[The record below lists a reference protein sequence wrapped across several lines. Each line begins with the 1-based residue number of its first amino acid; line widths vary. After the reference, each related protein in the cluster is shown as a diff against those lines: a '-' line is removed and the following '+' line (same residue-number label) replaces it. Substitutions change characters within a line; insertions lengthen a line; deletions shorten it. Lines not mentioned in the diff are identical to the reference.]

1 MSISAGWL
9 RITSKIRAISAVLY
23 VLIVLPFGILIMYLF
38 QNAHRKVRRF
48 LALTFLKLFRVKVQV
63 QGELDPSAQILI
75 MNHQSFMDVIY
86 FEAIHP
92 NNLCWIA
99 KKELGETFL
108 YGHALKAPKMILI
121 NRESKKELVY
131 LLKEAKNRLENGRM
145 LCIFPEGTRSKG
157 NDKLLPFK
165 IGTKFLVEHF
175 GLKVQPVVFANT
187 RKCLNFEK
195 MEFLNSGFDVQ
206 YLPAFTPKDNPNW
219 YEDLERTMQTTYQ
232 ALYVTYLKGNACTE
246 K

>member
-1 MSISAGWL
+1 MI
-9 RITSKIRAISAVLY
+9 SKIRAISAVLY
-23 VLIVLPFGILIMYLF
+23 VLILMPFGIVAMYLF
-38 QNAHRKVRRF
+38 QNSHRKVRRF
-48 LALTFLKLFRVKVQV
+48 LALTFLKLFRVKAQV

-99 KKELGETFL
+99 KKELV
-108 YGHALKAPKMILI
+108 H
-121 NRESKKELVY
+121 

-157 NDKLLPFK
+157 KERLLPFK
-165 IGTKFLVEHF
+165 SGAKFLVEHF
-175 GLKVQPVVFANT
+175 GLKVQPVVLANT
-187 RKCLNFEK
+187 RKCLNLEK
-195 MEFLNSGFDVQ
+195 MEFLNSTFSVQ
-206 YLPAFTPKDNPNW
+206 YLPAFTPKENPNW
-219 YEDLERTMQTTYQ
+219 YASLEQTMQTTYQ
-232 ALYVTYLKGNACTE
+232 TLYAVNQKNDECTE

>member
-1 MSISAGWL
+1 MI
-9 RITSKIRAISAVLY
+9 SKIRAISAVLY
-23 VLIVLPFGILIMYLF
+23 VLILMPFGIAAMYLF
-38 QNAHRKVRRF
+38 QNSHRKVRRF
-48 LALTFLKLFRVKVQV
+48 LALTFLKLFRVKAQV

-99 KKELGETFL
+99 KKELGEAFS

-121 NRESKKELVY
+121 NRESKKELVH
-131 LLKEAKNRLENGRM
+131 LLKEAKKRLENGRM

-157 NDKLLPFK
+157 KERLLPFK
-165 IGTKFLVEHF
+165 SGAKFLVEHF
-175 GLKVQPVVFANT
+175 GLKVQPVVLANT

-195 MEFLNSGFDVQ
+195 MEFLNSTFSVQ
-206 YLPAFTPKDNPNW
+206 YLPAFTPKENPNW
-219 YEDLERTMQTTYQ
+219 YASLEQTMQTTYQ
-232 ALYVTYLKGNACTE
+232 TLYAVNQKNDECTE